1 MWAKLNSDE
10 DVIEEIIVK
19 AKGMTVNEVQH
30 PKALFS
36 LWTDAERK
44 AIGIVPITTS
54 GSHLDTAYY
63 IEKDPTYAIAEDK
76 ASVVMTIG
84 VKDADK
90 ALDDLKS
97 VAKNKITTEA
107 SRALKGFAWLIER
120 KVTANTT
127 IPSSVIEFMQKI
139 RNDHKDICDAIDGA
153 SDMTD
158 FIALHNNTYKTV
170 DGKQVID
177 VKARIYN
184 WTVDQSVE
192 QYIR

>member
-10 DVIEEIIVK
+10 DAIEEIIVK
-19 AKGMTVNEVQH
+19 EKGMTVNEVQH

-36 LWTDAERK
+36 LWTVAERK

-63 IEKDPTYAIAEDK
+63 IEKDPTYVIAEDK

-97 VAKNKITTEA
+97 VAKNKVTTEA
-107 SRALKGFAWLIER
+107 SRALKGFGWLIER

-139 RNDHKDICDAIDGA
+139 RTDHKDICDAIDGA